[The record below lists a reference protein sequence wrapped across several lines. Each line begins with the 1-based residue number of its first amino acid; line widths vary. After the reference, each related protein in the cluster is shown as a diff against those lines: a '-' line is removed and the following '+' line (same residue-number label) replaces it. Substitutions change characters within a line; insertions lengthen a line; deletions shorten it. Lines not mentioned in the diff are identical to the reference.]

1 MWLRRFV
8 NDARGNVAP
17 MFALAVVPVI
27 GMVGA
32 AIDYSRAS
40 SLRTQMQVALDS
52 AALMLSKEAGGLT
65 TSQIDTK
72 ALQYVTAQLNRPEA
86 ENVKVTATYSA
97 NPTTITITG
106 SASMKADFMKLI
118 GLDKMDIKSNATVTW
133 GSTKLRV
140 ALALD
145 NTGSMNS
152 DGKIVAL
159 KTATNQ
165 LLGILQAAAKNPGD
179 VQVSIVPFSKDVNVG
194 TSHKTAT
201 WIDWTAWDAAN
212 PSSSGG
218 FCWNGWCWDGSAW
231 VNVGQGG
238 SLPANHNSWNG
249 CITDR
254 DKDYDV
260 KNTTPVAGNKPTMFP
275 AEQYSACTAAIMPL
289 GYDWTSM
296 TSLVNT
302 MVANGTTNQPI
313 GLVWAWH
320 TLSSGAPFNVP
331 APANDVQQAIILLS
345 DGLNTQNRWNGNGSD
360 VSPEVD
366 ARMAL
371 VCANVKAAGIQVYA
385 IQVNTGGDPT
395 STVLKNCASKSEMFY
410 ELKTSGAIVTAFN
423 TIGTNLAKLRIVK

>member
-1 MWLRRFV
+1 MLLRKFFC
-8 NDARGNVAP
+8 DARGNVAP
-17 MFALAVVPVI
+17 MFALAVIPMI

-65 TSQIDTK
+65 ASQLDAK

-86 ENVKVTATYSA
+86 ENVKVGTTYTS

-118 GLDKMDIKSNATVTW
+118 GIDKMDIKSDATVTW

-152 DGKIVAL
+152 DGKITAL

-165 LLGILQAAAKNPGD
+165 LLDILQAAAKNPGD

-194 TSHKTAT
+194 TSNKTAS
-201 WIDWTAWDAAN
+201 WIDWTAWDLLN
-212 PSSSGG
+212 VSPSS
-218 FCWNGWCWDGSAW
+218 FCLNGWCWDGSKF
-231 VNVGQGG
+231 VYVGPGG
-238 SLPANHNSWNG
+238 SLGANHNSWNG

-289 GYDWTSM
+289 GYDWSAM
-296 TSLVNT
+296 KSLVNS
-302 MVANGTTNQPI
+302 MSASGTTNQPI
-313 GLVWAWH
+313 GLVWGWH
-320 TLSSGAPFNVP
+320 TLSSGPPFNVP
-331 APANDVQQAIILLS
+331 APGNDVQQAIILLS

-410 ELKTSGAIVTAFN
+410 ELKTSGAMVTAFN
-423 TIGTNLAKLRIVK
+423 QIGTTLAKLRISR

>member
-17 MFALAVVPVI
+17 IFALAVIPVI

-32 AIDYSRAS
+32 AVDYSRAS

-65 TSQIDTK
+65 ASQIDQK

-86 ENVKVTATYSA
+86 ENVKVSATYTS

-106 SASMKADFMKLI
+106 SASLKADFMKLI
-118 GLDKMDIKSNATVTW
+118 GMDKMDIKSNATVAW

-145 NTGSMNS
+145 NTGSMNQ
-152 DGKIVAL
+152 DGKLPAL
-159 KTATNQ
+159 KTATVQ
-165 LLGILQAAAKNPGD
+165 LLDILQAAAKNPGD

-194 TSHKTAT
+194 TSNKNAT
-201 WIDWTAWDAAN
+201 WIDWTAWDSAN
-212 PSSSGG
+212 VSASS
-218 FCWNGWCWDGSAW
+218 FCWNGWCWNGSGW
-231 VNVGQGG
+231 VYVGPGG
-238 SLPANHNSWNG
+238 SPAANHDNWNG
-249 CITDR
+249 CVTDR

-289 GYDWTSM
+289 GYDWSAMKSM
-296 TSLVNT
+296 VNG
-302 MVANGTTNQPI
+302 MVANGSTNQPI
-313 GLVWAWH
+313 GLVWGWH

-331 APANDVQQAIILLS
+331 APTNDVQQAIILLS
-345 DGLNTQNRWNGNGSD
+345 DGLNTQNRWNGNGSN

-371 VCANVKAAGIQVYA
+371 VCNNVKAAGIQIYA

-423 TIGTNLAKLRIVK
+423 QIGTNLAKLRIVK